1 MKRSINIRHKC
12 NGIVL
17 LAQALPQYLCCG
29 VSFACCLGHQT
40 FCGRTGPLEQAAQ
53 DELGLQDGV
62 HPPSSHSLKMPAEF
76 EHTPFPLFLAP

>member
-1 MKRSINIRHKC
+1 MKRSVDSLHQC
-12 NGIVL
+12 EGFVL
-17 LAQALPQYLCCG
+17 FGQTFSKDLSRG

-40 FCGRTGPLEQAAQ
+40 FCGRPGPLEQAAQ